1 MMPPPTNLRWVMR
14 RPTASDGYL
23 MWSISGGGAALSSSM
38 PPHKDTLD
46 ESDRWRI
53 IHYLRAL

>member
-1 MMPPPTNLRWVMR
+1 
-14 RPTASDGYL
+14 